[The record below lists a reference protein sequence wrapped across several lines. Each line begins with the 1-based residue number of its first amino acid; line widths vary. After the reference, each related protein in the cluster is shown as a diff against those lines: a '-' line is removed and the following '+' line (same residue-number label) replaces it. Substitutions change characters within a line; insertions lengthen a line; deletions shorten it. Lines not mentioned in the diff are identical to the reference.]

1 MEYDARFMGRMIKY
15 AREAKNLTQDDAAIK
30 LNISESFYKQIEQGT
45 GNPSLP
51 TFYSILNFY
60 NLSADSLLFPGVS
73 EPNSTANQIIRI
85 LGRCNDSELRF
96 IFAMITA
103 LISNNDNSLKDVATP
118 TLEELYAKCL
128 AEFTYKDS
136 ESTK

>member
-51 TFYSILNFY
+51 NYYTILNFY
-60 NLSADSLLFPGVS
+60 NLSADSLLFPGIS
-73 EPNSTANQIIRI
+73 DQNSTANQIIRI

-96 IFAMITA
+96 ILGGAVLAI
-103 LISNNDNSLKDVATP
+103 L
-118 TLEELYAKCL
+118 ELYIINESDFIDVWNGSREISAPKPAHKAK
-128 AEFTYKDS
+128 K
-136 ESTK
+136 